1 MVEVAKETAKP
12 DYLSLVNKGGS
23 GFNVSELVDAIV
35 GSEIEPKRN
44 LQKTKQEKTENAI
57 SGIGFLKSQASTTQT
72 SFTSLKSDTFFEI
85 SSSNTSGV
93 TVTATDETKLQANNR
108 TISNVT
114 TAKRMAFEFG
124 GFSNLTDTFTANLT
138 IDLGKWTKTAAG
150 SSANTTNFQS
160 DKTYI
165 VTSPISVADDVT
177 AITNKSS
184 YGGGSPIAKDTTFK
198 VSSGQSGTISSAFIK
213 EIDVYAFVDAD
224 GANADTVNF
233 TNKSVSEVAAL
244 LNAIEGI
251 SATTVDTTGEGTNF
265 SIIVTS
271 DNTGADNGFRITGDN
286 ARFVTPDLPDAS
298 ATINKFSQLASDA
311 TFTLDGV
318 QVTRETNSITDLI
331 DGATI
336 ELKSDFTTTASIG
349 VSRSETAVR
358 STVNEVISNLNIFKA
373 EIDSL
378 TFIDLEGDANG
389 PLALDPAVNSIKSS
403 FKKLAVEPLN
413 GYGEKSIYLSQLG
426 IKTDSNGDYYLD
438 DTVFK
443 KTFSTNPEYFQALKD
458 ENLSANTS
466 SATVTKSPFTQIP
479 VGTYTVSKDGDQWKF
494 GDTNLT
500 RFDYKG
506 GSMFTSTTYPGLVIK
521 TAAADPASFKIY
533 SGQSFSK
540 RVSDLMTKA
549 VEVGSPL
556 RNSET
561 TYKTRS
567 EDIEAR
573 LKELEEREK
582 LINTKYTEQFG
593 KMEQAMTQFN
603 STKTLLENF
612 IEAWKK
618 QK

>member
-138 IDLGKWTKTAAG
+138 IDLGKWTKTAAS

-358 STVNEVISNLNIFKA
+358 STVNDVISNLNIFKA

-479 VGTYTVSKDGDQWKF
+479 VGTYTVSKDGAQWKF

>member
-479 VGTYTVSKDGDQWKF
+479 VGTYTVSKDGAQWKF

>member
-1 MVEVAKETAKP
+1 M
-12 DYLSLVNKGGS
+12 
-23 GFNVSELVDAIV
+23 
-35 GSEIEPKRN
+35 
-44 LQKTKQEKTENAI
+44 
-57 SGIGFLKSQASTTQT
+57 
-72 SFTSLKSDTFFEI
+72 
-85 SSSNTSGV
+85 
-93 TVTATDETKLQANNR
+93 
-108 TISNVT
+108 
-114 TAKRMAFEFG
+114 
-124 GFSNLTDTFTANLT
+124 
-138 IDLGKWTKTAAG
+138 
-150 SSANTTNFQS
+150 
-160 DKTYI
+160 
-165 VTSPISVADDVT
+165 
-177 AITNKSS
+177 
-184 YGGGSPIAKDTTFK
+184 
-198 VSSGQSGTISSAFIK
+198 
-213 EIDVYAFVDAD
+213 
-224 GANADTVNF
+224 NF

-479 VGTYTVSKDGDQWKF
+479 VGTYTVSKDGAQWKF

>member
-138 IDLGKWTKTAAG
+138 IDLGKWTKTAAS

-349 VSRSETAVR
+349 VSRSETALR

-479 VGTYTVSKDGDQWKF
+479 VGTYTVSKDGAQWKF